1 MGKATI
7 LVIEDEEKQRR
18 VVGLHLASADY
29 EVKGAGTAEE
39 GWKLAGDVDLILTDL
54 KLPGMDGLELLEK
67 LKAQN
72 SHTPVIVMSAFGT
85 VENAVEAMKRGA
97 VDFLP
102 KPFSLDHLSVVVEK
116 ALEVSK
122 LRDENRE
129 LREALG
135 ERYQFENIIGSSP
148 AMQEIFATIMRVAPT
163 RATVLLAGE
172 SGVGKDMIARA
183 IHQHSPRKDRPFVK
197 INCTA
202 IPENLMESELFG
214 YEKGAFTGA
223 NISKPG
229 KFEQANT
236 GTVMLDEI
244 GDVPASVQVKLL
256 RILQEREFERLGS
269 NKTQQ
274 TDVRVIAAT
283 NVDLRAALEQGTF
296 REDLYYRLNV
306 VPMNIPPL
314 RERKEDIPYLVE
326 HFAKKFGGEI
336 SEGAMERLVSYHWPG
351 NVRELE
357 NVIERSILLAKG
369 PRVEADDVKIETGI
383 GRARPAFSDR
393 GFPARRN
400 DARSIRAVDHSRG
413 AEARQ
418 RQQEPGGA
426 AAGPDPQRPALPPGA
441 DGDRISQR
449 RLRMKI
455 TSRLNSTSNPTT
467 HRSAVTNYAA
477 APVIFGFRTSTS
489 SCTDAGALR
498 EHGLFL
504 GIELHLVDLLDAIAP
519 QLHRHADEQPV
530 DSVLAFEQRR
540 AGQNLLLVLQN
551 RLHHLDRRR
560 RRSIVRAARLQILHD
575 LRAAVARA
583 IHNRRQPVGRNQLA
597 SAECRK
603 RSTTAPPEPWC
614 RHVRPA
620 PPPSRSPPTHSTP
633 SR

>member
-1 MGKATI
+1 MSTATI
-7 LVIEDEEKQRR
+7 LVIEDEEKLRR
-18 VVGLHLASADY
+18 VIGMHLAGADFD
-29 EVKGAGTAEE
+29 VKGVGTAEE
-39 GWKLAGDVDLILTDL
+39 GWKLAGDADLILTDL

-67 LKAQN
+67 LRGQN

-102 KPFSLDHLSVVVEK
+102 KPFSLDHLSVVVAK
-116 ALEVSK
+116 ALEVRH

-135 ERYQFENIIGSSP
+135 ERYKFENIIGHSP

-244 GDVPASVQVKLL
+244 GDVPPSIQVKLL
-256 RILQEREFERLGS
+256 RVLQEREFERLGS
-269 NKTQQ
+269 NRTQQ

-314 RERKEDIPYLVE
+314 RERKEDIPFLVD
-326 HFAKKFGGEI
+326 HFAKKFNGEI
-336 SEGAMERLVSYHWPG
+336 SEGAMERLTGYHWPG

-357 NVIERSILLAKG
+357 NVVERSILLAQG
-369 PRVEADDVKIETGI
+369 PRVEASDVKIEMGA
-383 GRARPAFSDR
+383 GRARPAF
-393 GFPARRN
+393 AA
-400 DARSIRAVDHSRG
+400 DAFLPEGLTLDQYEQSIIREALKRANGNKSH
-413 AEARQ
+413 
-418 RQQEPGGA
+418 
-426 AAGPDPQRPALPPGA
+426 
-441 DGDRISQR
+441 
-449 RLRMKI
+449 
-455 TSRLNSTSNPTT
+455 
-467 HRSAVTNYAA
+467 
-477 APVIFGFRTSTS
+477 
-489 SCTDAGALR
+489 
-498 EHGLFL
+498 
-504 GIELHLVDLLDAIAP
+504 
-519 QLHRHADEQPV
+519 
-530 DSVLAFEQRR
+530 
-540 AGQNLLLVLQN
+540 
-551 RLHHLDRRR
+551 
-560 RRSIVRAARLQILHD
+560 AARLLGLTRNA
-575 LRAAVARA
+575 LRYR
-583 IHNRRQPVGRNQLA
+583 LA
-597 SAECRK
+597 QMGIE
-603 RSTTAPPEPWC
+603 
-614 RHVRPA
+614 
-620 PPPSRSPPTHSTP
+620 
-633 SR
+633 

>member
-1 MGKATI
+1 MRKATI

-39 GWKLAGDVDLILTDL
+39 GWKLAGDADLILTDL
-54 KLPGMDGLELLEK
+54 KLPGMDGLALLEK

-72 SHTPVIVMSAFGT
+72 SHTPVIVMSAFST

-135 ERYQFENIIGSSP
+135 ERYKFENIIGGSP

-314 RERKEDIPYLVE
+314 RERKEDIPYLVD
-326 HFAKKFGGEI
+326 HFVKKFGGEI
-336 SEGAMERLVSYHWPG
+336 SEGALERLVSYHWPG

-369 PRVEADDVKIETGI
+369 PRVEADDIKIESGI
-383 GRARPAFSDR
+383 GRARPAFS
-393 GFPARRN
+393 
-400 DARSIRAVDHSRG
+400 
-413 AEARQ
+413 AEAFLPEGMTLDQYEQSIIR
-418 RQQEPGGA
+418 E
-426 AAGPDPQRPALPPGA
+426 ALKRANGNK
-441 DGDRISQR
+441 SQ
-449 RLRMKI
+449 
-455 TSRLNSTSNPTT
+455 
-467 HRSAVTNYAA
+467 
-477 APVIFGFRTSTS
+477 
-489 SCTDAGALR
+489 
-498 EHGLFL
+498 
-504 GIELHLVDLLDAIAP
+504 
-519 QLHRHADEQPV
+519 
-530 DSVLAFEQRR
+530 
-540 AGQNLLLVLQN
+540 
-551 RLHHLDRRR
+551 
-560 RRSIVRAARLQILHD
+560 AARLLGLTRNA
-575 LRAAVARA
+575 LRYRLTQMG
-583 IHNRRQPVGRNQLA
+583 I
-597 SAECRK
+597 E
-603 RSTTAPPEPWC
+603 
-614 RHVRPA
+614 
-620 PPPSRSPPTHSTP
+620 
-633 SR
+633 